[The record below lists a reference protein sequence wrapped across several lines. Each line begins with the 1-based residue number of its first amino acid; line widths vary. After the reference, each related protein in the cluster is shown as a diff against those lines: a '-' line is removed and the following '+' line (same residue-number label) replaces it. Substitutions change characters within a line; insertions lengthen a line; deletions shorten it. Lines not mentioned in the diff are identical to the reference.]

1 MNELTIS
8 KTELSVM
15 EAIWQHFPC
24 SAEQVIERLN
34 QNGQW
39 HEKTAKTLI
48 YRLLKKG
55 AIEHQKKG
63 RQYWYSP
70 CIEREVFKQQ
80 QSNSFVGEVFN
91 GKVSHLVAAFAQDN
105 SLSQSDVSELKA
117 IIEQWEQNND

>member
-1 MNELTIS
+1 MNKFNIS
-8 KTELSVM
+8 KTEIFVM
-15 EAIWQHFPC
+15 EAIWQGEPC

-34 QNGQW
+34 RSGEW
-39 HEKTAKTLI
+39 HEKTTKTLL

-63 RQYWYSP
+63 RQYWYSA
-70 CIEREVFKQQ
+70 CIQKEEFRKQ

-91 GKVSHLVAAFAQDN
+91 GKVSHLVAAFAQEN

-117 IIEQWEQNND
+117 IIDQWEQDND